1 MSAVRRLI
9 VNADDF
15 ALTPGV
21 TAGILDAHAAG
32 TVTAASMFVHAPG
45 WDDGVRAARATPTLD
60 IGLHFN
66 LLVGTPLTPAPSLRA
81 AGGGFAPLGALVR
94 RAIARRI
101 RAREVEAECEAQL
114 DALAKA
120 GIRATHIDSHRHT
133 HALPVVR
140 GAVARVAA
148 TRGLVLRRPVE
159 SARHPPFGPSSQLH
173 RAAVGAAWA
182 LTSLGAARPRTA
194 DHFAGVSLQGAPDP
208 VTFARG
214 LHALL
219 DRLPPGTT
227 ELMVH
232 PGRADPPL
240 AAIDAYTAPR
250 ECERAVL
257 CAPELCDRIHRAE
270 IALVGF
276 DILRAP

>member
-1 MSAVRRLI
+1 VRRLI

-32 TVTAASMFVHAPG
+32 TVTAASMFVHGPG

-81 AGGGFAPLGALVR
+81 AGGGFATLSALVR
-94 RAIARRI
+94 RAVTHRI

-114 DALAKA
+114 DALAAA
-120 GIRATHIDSHRHT
+120 GIRVTHVDSHRHT

-140 GAVARVAA
+140 RAVARVAA
-148 TRGLVLRRPVE
+148 ARGLVLRRPVE
-159 SARHPPFGPSSQLH
+159 SARWAPFSPRSQLH
-173 RAAVGAAWA
+173 RAAVGASWA
-182 LTSLGAARPRTA
+182 LTSPGAARPRTA

-208 VTFARG
+208 ATFARG
-214 LHALL
+214 LHAFL

-232 PGRADPPL
+232 PGRADPSL
-240 AAIDAYTAPR
+240 AAIDAYTSPR
-250 ECERAVL
+250 EYELAVL
-257 CAPELCDRIHRAE
+257 RTPELSDRIRSAE

-276 DILRAP
+276 DVLQAP